1 MQQPKRAT
9 PAPEGGFFVVPGSER
24 PVTPKA
30 PEKALSP

>member
-9 PAPEGGFFVVPGSER
+9 PAPEGGFFVVHGAER

-30 PEKALSP
+30 PKMALSP